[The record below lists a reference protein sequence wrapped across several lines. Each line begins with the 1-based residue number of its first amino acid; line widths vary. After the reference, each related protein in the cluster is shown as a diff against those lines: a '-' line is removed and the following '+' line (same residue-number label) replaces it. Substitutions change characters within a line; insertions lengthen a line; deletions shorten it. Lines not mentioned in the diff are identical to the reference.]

1 MLYAAIF
8 LISAVG
14 IAYQLALMR
23 IFSIAQWHH
32 FAYMIISMAMLG
44 FGASGTALA
53 LLRRRVAG
61 RESRLLSLAA
71 ALLTIALVACHALA
85 QRIPFETFELATQPR
100 QILWLVC
107 LYLVLAIPFLL
118 AASCIALGFYLAPR
132 HVGRLYGVNMIG
144 SGCGALALV
153 GLLYFLDPARLP
165 ALLAIPAVCA
175 YLMLSATS
183 RRTLLCAGGLL
194 AFVALSAW
202 GMLPGFRQ
210 DVRVSAYKGL
220 SYALQF
226 PDAHLVATRIN
237 PLAVVTAVASRQI
250 RETPGQISN
259 YPMSELGELPEQ
271 IGLFFDAGGVSPV
284 HRFEGN
290 LDAFR
295 WLDYVTSAVAY
306 RLIEPGEAAV
316 AGAGGGTDILGAL
329 VHGVRHV
336 TAIEVNPAIP
346 ALLREDL
353 AAFSGN
359 PYGWNTVTPVIADG
373 RAFLQA
379 TEKRFDLIQIALL
392 DSFTAAAAGVYALS
406 ESYVYTVEALA
417 LYLDRLNGRG
427 AVAVTRWLKTPPR
440 DTLKLF
446 ATAVEACERAGI
458 AQPERHLVFIR
469 SWNTGTI
476 VVTRAPLT
484 DTHIEAVREFCRA
497 RWFDLCYLPGLRR
510 EEANRYTVLDT
521 PVYYDFAQAVLFGDR
536 ERAYRDAFFH
546 LRPATDDCPYFF
558 RFVKWPSL
566 VSLVREMGAPWTPYV
581 EWGYLTLIA
590 TLCQAAVAGAVLVCL
605 PLVTLRRLPGTGAL
619 RWTALY
625 FTALGL
631 GYMFLEL
638 AFIQKFMLF
647 LAYPVYAVAVVL
659 TAFLIFSGIGSLAAN
674 RIRARRIVALATVAC
689 ALTALAAAYQAG
701 LDAVFRACA
710 ALPDAAKIALG
721 VALLAPFAFLMGVPF
736 PLGLQW
742 VSDHAPALLPW
753 VWGIN
758 GCASVAGA
766 CLATTFAVHFGFR
779 AAVSAGGAAY
789 LLACLALSRF
799 VRLGPDD
806 GSART
811 ITGGAVTRGAMPGD

>member
-8 LISAVG
+8 LISATG

-44 FGASGTALA
+44 FGASGTVLA

-61 RESRLLSLAA
+61 RESCLLSLAA
-71 ALLTIALVACHALA
+71 ALLTVALVVCHALA

-100 QILWLVC
+100 QFLWLVC
-107 LYLVLAIPFLL
+107 LYLVLAIPFFLV
-118 AASCIALGFYLAPR
+118 ASCIALGFYLAPR

-144 SGCGALALV
+144 SGFGAFALV
-153 GLLYFLDPARLP
+153 GLLYFLHPARLP
-165 ALLAIPAVCA
+165 ALLAIPTVCA
-175 YLMLSATS
+175 YLLLSIRS
-183 RRTLLCAGGLL
+183 KRTWLCAGGLL
-194 AFVALSAW
+194 LFVVLTAVGAVPVL
-202 GMLPGFRQ
+202 RQ

-220 SYALQF
+220 SYAQQF
-226 PDAHLVATRIN
+226 PDVRLVAERVN
-237 PLAVVTAVASRQI
+237 PLAVVTAMASRQI

-284 HRFEGN
+284 HRFEGD
-290 LDAFR
+290 LDAFQ
-295 WLDYVTSAVAY
+295 WLDYVTSAAVY
-306 RLIEPGEAAV
+306 RLVEPSEVAV
-316 AGAGGGTDILGAL
+316 VGAGGGTDILGAL
-329 VHGVRHV
+329 AHGARHV
-336 TAIEVNPAIP
+336 TAIEINPAVP

-353 AAFSGN
+353 AVFSGN
-359 PYGWNTVTPVIADG
+359 PYGWDAVTPVIADG

-379 TEKRFDLIQIALL
+379 TEERFDLIQIALL
-392 DSFTAAAAGVYALS
+392 DSFTASAAGVHALS
-406 ESYVYTVEALA
+406 ESYLYTVEALA
-417 LYLDRLNGRG
+417 LYLDRLNDRG
-427 AVAVTRWLKTPPR
+427 ALAVTRWLKTPPR

-446 ATAVEACERAGI
+446 ATAVGACERAGI

-484 DTHIEAVREFCRA
+484 DAHVEAVREFCRA
-497 RWFDLCYLPGLRR
+497 RWFDLCYLPGLHR
-510 EEANRYTVLDT
+510 EEANRYTVLDA

-558 RFVKWPSL
+558 RFVKWASL
-566 VSLVREMGAPWTPYV
+566 GRLLREMGAQWIPYV
-581 EWGYLTLIA
+581 EWGYVTLIA
-590 TLCQAAVAGAVLVCL
+590 TLCQAIVAGAVLVCL
-605 PLVTLRRLPGTGAL
+605 PLVTLRRLPRTGAV
-619 RWTALY
+619 RWTAVY

-659 TAFLIFSGIGSLAAN
+659 TAFLVFSGLGSLAAN
-674 RIRARRIVALATVAC
+674 RIRVRRVAALFSVVC
-689 ALTALAAAYQAG
+689 AMILLAAAYQAG
-701 LDAVFRACA
+701 LDAVFRVCA

-721 VALLAPFAFLMGVPF
+721 VALLAPLAFLMGVPF
-736 PLGLQW
+736 PLGFQW
-742 VSDHAPALLPW
+742 VSDRVPALLPW
-753 VWGIN
+753 VWSIN
-758 GCASVAGA
+758 GCASVIGA
-766 CLATTFAVHFGFR
+766 CLATTFAVQFGFR
-779 AAVSAGGAAY
+779 AVVSAAAAVY
-789 LLACLALSRF
+789 LLACLVLFRF
-799 VRLGPDD
+799 TRLGPDD
-806 GSART
+806 GPART
-811 ITGGAVTRGAMPGD
+811 VTDETASRNAG